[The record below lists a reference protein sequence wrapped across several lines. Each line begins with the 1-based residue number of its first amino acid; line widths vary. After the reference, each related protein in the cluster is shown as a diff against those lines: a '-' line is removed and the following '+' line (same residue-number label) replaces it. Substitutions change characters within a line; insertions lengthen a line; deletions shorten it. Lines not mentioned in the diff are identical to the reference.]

1 MTSRRGM
8 HLGAITNLFVRCRE
22 FHAPTEL
29 QMRNTWQLFNL
40 RLYFIQAP
48 SLLGY
53 LYLVYGNDH
62 YNFSDTSPGFIAQIS
77 STSTRVKRCRDYTYI
92 PASSP
97 NEEYAIF
104 C

>member
-40 RLYFIQAP
+40 R
-48 SLLGY
+48 S
-53 LYLVYGNDH
+53 
-62 YNFSDTSPGFIAQIS
+62 TSSRLQVCSATSTS
-77 STSTRVKRCRDYTYI
+77 STAMTITSTRVKRCRDYTYI

-97 NEEYAIF
+97 NEEYAII